1 MSERTRVISEEGRMN
16 DRTRVISEEGRMS
29 ERTRVISEV
38 AEATGR
44 LDRQKGWMKF
54 HSRGARAGTNG
65 T

>member
-1 MSERTRVISEEGRMN
+1 MN